1 MELKYEKIYAP
12 GTDVGLKV
20 TKGHFATNHAHTNY
34 YIDLTTIKSRV
45 SEAQEIARALVHM
58 YLYDMVVDTIVCM
71 EGTEVIGTL
80 LAEELT
86 KGGFLSLNAHKTIYI
101 IKPEFNSNS
110 QIMFKDN
117 FRPMLNGKNVILL
130 TATVTTGL
138 TINKGIEGIQYY
150 GGIIQSVSAVFSAL
164 DEMNGIP
171 HQIRI
176 RKAGAAGLYVQRLP
190 QLSDLQGRK
199 EAGCADQSIRIFKTV
214 NGKTK
219 NGVLRLSLDAF
230 FMP

>member
-1 MELKYEKIYAP
+1 MKYDKIYTT
-12 GTDVGLKV
+12 GTDVALKV

-58 YLYDMVVDTIVCM
+58 YLYDMMVDTIVCM

-110 QIMFKDN
+110 QIVFKDN
-117 FRPMLNGKNVILL
+117 YRPMLAGKNVILL

-138 TINKGIEGIQYY
+138 TINKGIEAIQYY
-150 GGIIQSVSAVFSAL
+150 GGILRSVSAVFSIL
-164 DEMNGIP
+164 NEVDGIP
-171 HQIRI
+171 IKAVFGKKDLPDYEYNDYRSCPI
-176 RKAGAAGLYVQRLP
+176 CKAG
-190 QLSDLQGRK
+190 K
-199 EAGCADQSIRIFKTV
+199 K
-214 NGKTK
+214 
-219 NGVLRLSLDAF
+219 LDALIN
-230 FMP
+230 PYGYQKL

>member
-1 MELKYEKIYAP
+1 MELKYDKIQTT
-12 GTDVGLKV
+12 GTDTPLKIV
-20 TKGHFATNHAHTNY
+20 KGHFATNHAHTNY
-34 YIDLTTIKSRV
+34 YFDLTTVKSRL
-45 SEAQEIARALVHM
+45 SEAGGIAQALVHM
-58 YLYDMVVDTIVCM
+58 YLYDMIVDTIVCM

-80 LAEELT
+80 LAQELT
-86 KGGFLSLNAHKTIYI
+86 KGGFMSKNAHKTIYV

-171 HQIRI
+171 IKSVFGKRE
-176 RKAGAAGLYVQRLP
+176 LP
-190 QLSDLQGRK
+190 DYMFSDYRNCPICK
-199 EAGCADQSIRIFKTV
+199 E
-214 NGKTK
+214 GKK
-219 NGVLRLSLDAF
+219 LDALIN
-230 FMP
+230 PYGYSKL

>member
-138 TINKGIEGIQYY
+138 TINKGIEGIQY
-150 GGIIQSVSAVFSAL
+150 
-164 DEMNGIP
+164 
-171 HQIRI
+171 
-176 RKAGAAGLYVQRLP
+176 
-190 QLSDLQGRK
+190 
-199 EAGCADQSIRIFKTV
+199 
-214 NGKTK
+214 
-219 NGVLRLSLDAF
+219 LSLIHI
-230 FMP
+230 

>member
-45 SEAQEIARALVHM
+45 SEAQEIARA
-58 YLYDMVVDTIVCM
+58 IVCM

-171 HQIRI
+171 IKSVFGKRE
-176 RKAGAAGLYVQRLP
+176 LP
-190 QLSDLQGRK
+190 DYMFSDYRNCPICK
-199 EAGCADQSIRIFKTV
+199 E
-214 NGKTK
+214 GKK
-219 NGVLRLSLDAF
+219 LDALIN
-230 FMP
+230 PYGYSKL